1 MLVILCGIFL
11 FQRVGTDSVGKFFGP
26 VMMLWFIM
34 LGILGGAQ
42 IFTNPDVLRAIN
54 PYWLFKF
61 LTASP
66 DAYLL
71 LSAVFLCTT
80 GAEALYSDL
89 GHCGR
94 ENIRVSWAFVKIAL
108 LLNYF
113 GQGAWLL
120 SKEGQTLDGART
132 FFGIMPEWFLP
143 FGIGIAT
150 LAAIIASQAVITGAY
165 TLASEAIRLH
175 FLPKIHH

>member
-1 MLVILCGIFL
+1 MIWFVSPANPLPSQTKTGIFICDAAKH
-11 FQRVGTDSVGKFFGP
+11 TGKLANPP
-26 VMMLWFIM
+26 VPI
-34 LGILGGAQ
+34 
-42 IFTNPDVLRAIN
+42 
-54 PYWLFKF
+54 
-61 LTASP
+61 TAWETLCHDLIP
-66 DAYLL
+66 LL
-71 LSAVFLCTT
+71 ELESS
-80 GAEALYSDL
+80 SDL

-150 LAAIIASQAVITGAY
+150 LASRGQK
-165 TLASEAIRLH
+165 R
-175 FLPKIHH
+175 